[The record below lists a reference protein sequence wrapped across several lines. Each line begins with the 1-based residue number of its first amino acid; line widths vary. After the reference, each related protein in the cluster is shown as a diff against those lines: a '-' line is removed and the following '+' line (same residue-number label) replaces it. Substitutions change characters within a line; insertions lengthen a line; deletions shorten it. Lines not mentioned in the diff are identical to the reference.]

1 MNVAFGLEMA
11 QREGEAVLR
20 RLGIH
25 SLPIDPVE
33 IAKRHGIVVEPKP
46 DVATGVSGMLL
57 RYGDTFGILYA
68 THIASR
74 GFQRFS
80 IAHELG
86 HYFLDGH
93 VDHVLKDGPHI
104 SNAGFSSSN
113 PYELEADSFAAGLLM
128 PSPLFRREL
137 NREDQGLATIE
148 ELADLCQTSLTATA
162 IRYAKLT
169 EDAVAV
175 VVSTGRVINFCWL
188 SDTMKS
194 LPEITWL
201 KKGDLVP
208 PRTATAVMNA
218 DPARVALLDRVEV
231 EIDILDWLGG
241 RRSVQGTEQVMG
253 LGSYGRTLTVL
264 TVDEMYGYEEEDEE
278 ETLIESWTPRFRR

>member
-1 MNVAFGLEMA
+1 MSVAFGLEMA
-11 QREGEAVLR
+11 EREGEAIVG

-25 SLPIDPVE
+25 SLPIDPIE
-33 IAKRHGIVVEPKP
+33 IAKHHGIAVEPKP
-46 DVATGVSGMLL
+46 DAAEGVSGMLL
-57 RYGDTFGILYA
+57 RHGDTFGILYA
-68 THIASR
+68 THIASK

-93 VDHVLKDGPHI
+93 IDHVLKDGPHS
-104 SNAGFSSSN
+104 SNAGFSSPN
-113 PYELEADSFAAGLLM
+113 PYEREADSFAAGLLM
-128 PSPLFRREL
+128 PGHLFRKEL
-137 NREDQGLATIE
+137 NQEAPGLATIE
-148 ELADLCQTSLTATA
+148 ALADLCQTSLTATA

-175 VVSTGRVINFCWL
+175 VVSTGKAINFCRL
-188 SDTMKS
+188 SDAMTS
-194 LPEITWL
+194 LAEITWP

-208 PRTATAVMNA
+208 YGTATADINA
-218 DPARVALLDRVEV
+218 DPARVALLDRAEA

-241 RRSVQGTEQVMG
+241 QRSVQGTEQVMG

-264 TVDEMYGYEEEDEE
+264 SVDDMCEEDEE
-278 ETLIESWTPRFRR
+278 ESLTESWTPRLRR

>member
-1 MNVAFGLEMA
+1 MSVAFRLEMA
-11 QREGEAVLR
+11 EREGEAVLR
-20 RLGIH
+20 SLGIH
-25 SLPIDPVE
+25 SLPIHPVE
-33 IAKRHGIVVEPKP
+33 IAKRHGIVVKPKP
-46 DVATGVSGMLL
+46 DAAAGVSGMLL

-68 THIASR
+68 THIASK

-93 VDHVLKDGPHI
+93 IDHVLRDGPHS
-104 SNAGFSSSN
+104 SNADFSSPD

-128 PSPLFRREL
+128 PSHLFRREL
-137 NREDQGLATIE
+137 NQEDQGLAAIE
-148 ELADLCQTSLTATA
+148 ALADLCQTSLTATA

-169 EDAVAV
+169 EDVVAV
-175 VVSTGRVINFCWL
+175 VVSTGKAINLCQL
-188 SDTMKS
+188 SDAMKS
-194 LPEITWL
+194 LPEITWP

-208 PRTATAVMNA
+208 PSTATAEMNA
-218 DPARVALLDRVEV
+218 DPARVALLDRAEA

-241 RRSVQGTEQVMG
+241 RRSVRGTEQVMG

-264 TVDEMYGYEEEDEE
+264 IVDEMYEDEDDDEE
-278 ETLIESWTPRFRR
+278 EALIESWTPRFR

>member
-1 MNVAFGLEMA
+1 MTLDLGMA
-11 QREGEAVLR
+11 EKEGEALVQ
-20 RLGIH
+20 RLGIN
-25 SLPIDPVE
+25 SLPIDPVG
-33 IAKRHGIVVEPKP
+33 IATRHDIVVEPKP
-46 DVATGVSGMLL
+46 DVAAGVSGMLL
-57 RYGDTFGILYA
+57 RHGDTFGILYA
-68 THIASR
+68 THIANR

-93 VDHVLKDGPHI
+93 IDHVLPKDGTHT
-104 SNAGFSSSN
+104 SNAGFSSAD

-128 PSPLFRREL
+128 PSHLFRRAL
-137 NREDQGLATIE
+137 NNQDPGLAAIE
-148 ELADLCQTSLTATA
+148 ALADLCQTSLTATA
-162 IRYAKLT
+162 IRYARLT

-175 VVSTGRVINFCWL
+175 VVSTGKVINFCRM
-188 SDTMKS
+188 SDPMKS
-194 LPEITWL
+194 LPEITWP

-208 PRTATAVMNA
+208 LRTATEKMNA
-218 DPARVALLDRVEV
+218 DPACIALLGRAET

-264 TVDEMYGYEEEDEE
+264 SVDEMDEDEDE
-278 ETLIESWTPRFRR
+278 DESLIESWTPRFRR